1 MSDESC
7 GPSKHYDATKS
18 TTVCAAPCTA
28 CDAVFGV
35 GADIAMCCSACTA
48 QPGCKS
54 SLTTCSLTPGFTNTL
69 ACEVPKK
76 NYHLIGDVVINCAAG
91 QYLPTTDSGSAPSLP
106 PPPPPVPAP
115 APAPAPPPD
124 SFESGMDSWVTG
136 EGSYKPFVRYVNLN
150 HYVFADAT
158 NNLGKTFEMHKV
170 YDGFGVSSLQFDY
183 FLVGYKYI
191 QPPVMHPATTVPHLL
206 TAFPTPLPSTTG
218 TYTSAS

>member
-18 TTVCAAPCTA
+18 TAVCAAPCAA

-54 SLTTCSLTPGFTNTL
+54 SLTTCSLTPGSMDKL

-76 NYHLIGDVVINCAAG
+76 DYHLIGDVVINCAAG
-91 QYLPTTDSGSAPSLP
+91 QYLPTTAPSLP
-106 PPPPPVPAP
+106 PTPPAP
-115 APAPAPPPD
+115 APAPAPASPPD
-124 SFESGMDSWVTG
+124 SFELGMDSWVTG
-136 EGSYKPFVRYVNLN
+136 EGSAKPFVRYVGGN

-183 FLVGYKYI
+183 SLVGYKYI
-191 QPPVMHPATTVPHLL
+191 
-206 TAFPTPLPSTTG
+206 
-218 TYTSAS
+218 